1 MQVEVDIAFD
11 QLIKV
16 IKNLPVSQLRKIQ
29 IEIEKGV
36 KIEQKKTDL
45 EEILLNGP
53 TATKKQLEIIKGN
66 RNEINKWRNP

>member
-1 MQVEVDIAFD
+1 MQVEVYIAFD
-11 QLIKV
+11 QLIRV

-36 KIEQKKTDL
+36 KIEQKKPDL

-53 TATKKQLEIIKGN
+53 TATKKQIKIIEGN

>member
-11 QLIKV
+11 QLIKI

-36 KIEQKKTDL
+36 KIEQNKNDL

-53 TATKKQLEIIKGN
+53 TATKKQIKIIVGN
-66 RNEINKWRNP
+66 RDEINKWRNP

>member
-16 IKNLPVSQLRKIQ
+16 IKNLPVSQLRKIK
-29 IEIEKGV
+29 IEVEKGV
-36 KIEQKKTDL
+36 KIKQKKTEL

>member
-11 QLIKV
+11 QLIRV

-36 KIEQKKTDL
+36 KIEQKKPDL

-53 TATKKQLEIIKGN
+53 TATKKQIKIIEGN

>member
-16 IKNLPVSQLRKIQ
+16 IKNLPVSQLRKIK
-29 IEIEKGV
+29 IEVEKGV
-36 KIEQKKTDL
+36 KIKQKKTEL

-53 TATKKQLEIIKGN
+53 TATKKQLEIIEGN

>member
-11 QLIKV
+11 QLIKI
-16 IKNLPVSQLRKIQ
+16 IKNLPVSQLQKIQ

-36 KIEQKKTDL
+36 KIEQNKTDL

-53 TATKKQLEIIKGN
+53 TANKKQLKIIEGN